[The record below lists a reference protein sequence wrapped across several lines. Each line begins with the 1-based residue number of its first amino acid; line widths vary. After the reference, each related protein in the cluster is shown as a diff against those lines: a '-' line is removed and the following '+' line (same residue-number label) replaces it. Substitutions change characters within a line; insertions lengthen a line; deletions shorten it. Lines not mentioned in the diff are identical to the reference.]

1 MPIYYFTLLYFI
13 FAYDKNMKKIY
24 RHLDKF
30 IVFAI
35 NDFLI

>member
-1 MPIYYFTLLYFI
+1 MPIYYFTLFI